1 MKTPL
6 EDTDL
11 LRWLDD
17 EMTPLERER
26 FAARLSVEPALRREA
41 EALQALSRS
50 LRDHLPM
57 EMAVPHAD
65 FFNSQ
70 IQVRLACETA
80 GKERR
85 HGTAASWLAWF
96 NLPRLAVAAALVLL
110 AAVLVRQ
117 VPSGDSRV
125 LATYTPDPGVHATA
139 HFSEEASATVLM
151 LDGLDEMPADRPLV
165 GFRQGAAD
173 QQLFSVHQQN
183 ARSAPPQPGAAEAPT
198 LTATARP
205 E

>member
-1 MKTPL
+1 MKTPP
-6 EDTDL
+6 EDIDL

-41 EALQALSRS
+41 ESLQTLGRS
-50 LRDHLPM
+50 LRDHLPR
-57 EMAVPHAD
+57 EMAVPHPD

-70 IQVRLACETA
+70 IQVRLARETTAPGRRGA
-80 GKERR
+80 G
-85 HGTAASWLAWF
+85 SWLAWF
-96 NLPRLAVAAALVLL
+96 RLPRLAVAAALVLL
-110 AAVLVRQ
+110 TAVLVR
-117 VPSGDSRV
+117 PPIGSDSRV
-125 LATYTPDPGVHATA
+125 LGTYTPDPGVHAST
-139 HFSEEASATVLM
+139 HFSEAAEATVL
-151 LDGLDEMPADRPLV
+151 LLEGLEEMPAERPLV

-183 ARSAPPQPGAAEAPT
+183 ARSVPPQPAVAPKSA
-198 LTATARP
+198 LTARS

>member
-1 MKTPL
+1 MKTPP
-6 EDTDL
+6 EDTEL

-26 FAARLSVEPALRREA
+26 FAARLTVEPALRREA
-41 EALQALSRS
+41 ESLQALRRT
-50 LRDHLPM
+50 LREHLPQ

-70 IQVRLACETA
+70 IQVRLAREVPA
-80 GKERR
+80 RR
-85 HGTAASWLAWF
+85 GSGPSWLAYLR
-96 NLPRLAVAAALVLL
+96 LPRLAAAAALVLL
-110 AAVLVRQ
+110 AVLVLR
-117 VPSGDSRV
+117 PDSGVDSRV
-125 LATYTPDPGVHATA
+125 LATYTPDPEVHATT
-139 HFSEEASATVLM
+139 HFSEAAGATVLL
-151 LDGLDEMPADRPLV
+151 LDGLEEMPAERPLV

-183 ARSAPPQPGAAEAPT
+183 AGSAPPATAKDETAT
-198 LTATARP
+198 LTANASR

>member
-1 MKTPL
+1 MKTPP

-41 EALQALSRS
+41 ESLQALSRS
-50 LRDHLPM
+50 LRDHLPR

-70 IQVRLACETA
+70 IQVRLARETA
-80 GKERR
+80 GESRR
-85 HGTAASWLAWF
+85 GAGSWLAWF
-96 NLPRLAVAAALVLL
+96 RLPRLAVAAALALL
-110 AAVLVRQ
+110 AVVLVRQ
-117 VPSGDSRV
+117 PPGSDSRV
-125 LATYTPDPGVHATA
+125 LATYTPDPGVHATS
-139 HFSEEASATVLM
+139 HFSEAAGATVLL
-151 LDGLDEMPADRPLV
+151 LDGLEEMPAERPLV

-183 ARSAPPQPGAAEAPT
+183 ARSAPPQPAAAEAPA

>member
-1 MKTPL
+1 MKTPP

-41 EALQALSRS
+41 EALQTLSRS
-50 LRDHLPM
+50 LREHLPS

-70 IQVRLACETA
+70 IQVRLARETP
-80 GKERR
+80 GTERR
-85 HGTAASWLAWF
+85 RGAGAWLAWF
-96 NLPRLAVAAALVLL
+96 RLPRLAVAAALVLL
-110 AAVLVRQ
+110 TAVLVR
-117 VPSGDSRV
+117 PPAGSDSRV
-125 LATYTPDPGVHATA
+125 LATYTPDPGVHAST
-139 HFSEEASATVLM
+139 HFSEAAEATVL
-151 LDGLDEMPADRPLV
+151 LLEGLEEMPAERPLV

-183 ARSAPPQPGAAEAPT
+183 ARSAPPQPAVAPKSA
-198 LTATARP
+198 LTATARS

>member
-1 MKTPL
+1 MKTPP
-6 EDTDL
+6 EDIDL

-41 EALQALSRS
+41 ESLQALGRC
-50 LRDHLPM
+50 LHDHLPR

-70 IQVRLACETA
+70 IQVRLARETA
-80 GKERR
+80 GVQGRF
-85 HGTAASWLAWF
+85 GGGSWLAWF
-96 NLPRLAVAAALVLL
+96 RLPRLAVAAALVLL
-110 AAVLVRQ
+110 TIVLVRQ
-117 VPSGDSRV
+117 PSGGDSRV
-125 LATYTPDPGVHATA
+125 LATYTPDPGVHATT
-139 HFSEEASATVLM
+139 HFSEAAGATVLL
-151 LDGLDEMPADRPLV
+151 LDGLEDMPAERPLV

-183 ARSAPPQPGAAEAPT
+183 ARSAPPQPADVQVPA

-205 E
+205 Q

>member
-1 MKTPL
+1 MKTPP

-26 FAARLSVEPALRREA
+26 FAARLTVEPALRREA
-41 EALQALSRS
+41 ESLQALGRS
-50 LRDHLPM
+50 LRDHLPR

-70 IQVRLACETA
+70 IQVRLARETA
-80 GKERR
+80 GAGRR
-85 HGTAASWLAWF
+85 LGAGAWLAWF
-96 NLPRLAVAAALVLL
+96 RLPRLAAAAALALL
-110 AAVLVRQ
+110 AVVLVRQ
-117 VPSGDSRV
+117 PPGGDSRV
-125 LATYTPDPGVHATA
+125 LATYTPDPGVHAST
-139 HFSEEASATVLM
+139 HFSEAAGATVL
-151 LDGLDEMPADRPLV
+151 LLEGLEEMPAERPLV

-183 ARSAPPQPGAAEAPT
+183 ARSAPPQPAATEAPA
-198 LTATARP
+198 LTATGRP